1 MALIGAG
8 INAVKGIT
16 ELYLN
21 KKKLNELREIDTAE
35 LHELVPWEKRDDVT
49 LKLLQ
54 AEHIHMLSEGASRSE
69 LSRIERD
76 IADQME
82 NSLEKKRQ
90 ELASKKATQLD
101 IAHTVL
107 NIHKLATETADEI
120 ERIQK
125 KVDSSEQKSE
135 RAQLLVKKT
144 AEELKSDIESAK
156 QSTKKAE
163 LKSKQQVNELR
174 SEIQSCSSQI
184 RDLTDAIAKNSR
196 LNRIYFSF
204 CFLMI
209 TLLLYLVLSK

>member
-1 MALIGAG
+1 MAFIGAG

-35 LHELVPWEKRDDVT
+35 LQELVPWDKRDDVT

-54 AEHIHMLSEGASRSE
+54 AEHIHMLSEGAGRSE

-76 IADQME
+76 IANQME
-82 NSLEKKRQ
+82 DSIEKKRQ

-107 NIHKLATETADEI
+107 SIQKLATETADEI
-120 ERIQK
+120 DAIQN
-125 KVDSSEQKSE
+125 KVDRSEQQAKQ
-135 RAQLLVKKT
+135 ALLLVKSKADELLTAIQKDSIYTRELEKT
-144 AEELKSDIESAK
+144 VYKNAK
-156 QSTKKAE
+156 
-163 LKSKQQVNELR
+163 
-174 SEIQSCSSQI
+174 
-184 RDLTDAIAKNSR
+184 

-204 CFLMI
+204 CFLAI
-209 TLLLYLVLSK
+209 ALLLYLVLAGLPFN

>member
-1 MALIGAG
+1 MAFIGAA
-8 INAVKGIT
+8 INTVKGIAD
-16 ELYLN
+16 LYLN
-21 KKKLNELREIDTAE
+21 NKKLNELREIDTAE
-35 LHELVPWEKRDDVT
+35 LQELVPWDKRDDVT

-209 TLLLYLVLSK
+209 ALLLYLVLS

>member
-82 NSLEKKRQ
+82 DSIEKKRQ

-101 IAHTVL
+101 IAHTL
-107 NIHKLATETADEI
+107 LSIQKLATETADEI

-156 QSTKKAE
+156 QSAKKAE